1 MSSCVFGL
9 IGVHVEGYSVKDLR
23 DLFESRGLSKYL
35 YENPLAENIRYSQG
49 MYLQSE
55 SRGILNQSDFIYVL
69 HGYISYT
76 TDLDTYML
84 ILQTALLDVDTANE
98 LVTELYIQGKIKP
111 RNSK

>member
-1 MSSCVFGL
+1 MSDCVFGS
-9 IGVHVEGYSVKDLR
+9 IGVCVEGYTAKDLR

-35 YENPLAENIRYSQG
+35 IENPLVADIRYNQG

-55 SRGILNQSDFIYVL
+55 SRGLLTHSDFIYVL
-69 HGYISYT
+69 HGYISHT

-84 ILQTALLDVDTANE
+84 ILQTGLLDVDTANK
-98 LVTELYIQGKIKP
+98 LVNELYAQGKIKP

>member
-1 MSSCVFGL
+1 MSNCVFGS
-9 IGVHVEGYSVKDLR
+9 IGVHVEGYSAKDLR

-35 YENPLAENIRYSQG
+35 IENPLVTDTRYSQD

-55 SRGILNQSDFIYVL
+55 SRGILTNLDFIYVL

-84 ILQTALLDVDTANE
+84 ILQTALLGVDTANE
-98 LVTELYIQGKIKP
+98 LVKELHIQGKIKP

>member
-1 MSSCVFGL
+1 MSDCVFGS
-9 IGVHVEGYSVKDLR
+9 IGVCVEGYSVKDLH

-35 YENPLAENIRYSQG
+35 IENPLVANIRYNQG

-55 SRGILNQSDFIYVL
+55 SRGILTHLDFIYVL
-69 HGYISYT
+69 NGYISHT

-84 ILQTALLDVDTANE
+84 ILQTGLLDIDTANK

-111 RNSK
+111 RISK

>member
-1 MSSCVFGL
+1 MSDCVFGS
-9 IGVHVEGYSVKDLR
+9 IGVHVEGYSAKDLH

-35 YENPLAENIRYSQG
+35 IENPLVTDTRYSQG

-55 SRGILNQSDFIYVL
+55 SRGFLTNSDFIYVL
-69 HGYISYT
+69 NGYISYT
-76 TDLDTYML
+76 TDMDTYIF